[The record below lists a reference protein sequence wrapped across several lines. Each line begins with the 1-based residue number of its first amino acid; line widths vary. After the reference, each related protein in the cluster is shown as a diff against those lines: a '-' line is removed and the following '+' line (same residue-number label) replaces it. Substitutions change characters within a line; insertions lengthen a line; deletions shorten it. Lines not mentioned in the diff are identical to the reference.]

1 MYVKVPYKPKRNVYI
16 FVIITMGQREDEV
29 SVNSNIK
36 TNSRVLEWLTT
47 LYDSPSSPGVGF

>member
-47 LYDSPSSPGVGF
+47 LYD